1 MRYTVVG
8 LRKRFAMILRVAPV
22 IVAGATALL
31 ASCSTAPPREARIDP
46 VAQQKLAK
54 ALAGR
59 TAGRA
64 VLCLPAHRTIKMDVI
79 DDWNIVYRDGSNV
92 YLQNPRGGCPGLA
105 NGRYAL
111 VSRKYGTNHSC
122 DGDINQLVDLT
133 NGVGGGSCVFGP
145 FVPYTKI

>member
-1 MRYTVVG
+1 MCYTIVG
-8 LRKRFAMILRVAPV
+8 LRKGFAMSLRVAPL
-22 IVAGATALL
+22 IVVGATALL
-31 ASCSTAPPREARIDP
+31 ASCSTAPPYEARIDP
-46 VAQQKLAK
+46 RAQQELAK

-64 VLCLPAHRTIKMDVI
+64 VFCLPGHRTIKMDVI
-79 DDWNIVYRDGSNV
+79 DDWNIIYRDGSNV

-111 VSRKYGTNHSC
+111 VSRKYGTNQTC
-122 DGDINQLVDLT
+122 NGDINQLVDLT